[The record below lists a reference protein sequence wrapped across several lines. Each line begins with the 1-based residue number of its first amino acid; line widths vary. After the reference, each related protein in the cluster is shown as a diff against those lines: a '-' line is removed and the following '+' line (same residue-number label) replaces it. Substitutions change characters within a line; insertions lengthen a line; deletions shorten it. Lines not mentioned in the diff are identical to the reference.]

1 MTREDLNVRFDAA
14 AYLQDEETLRAYL
27 RAALDDPTPG
37 ALLLALENVNRA
49 IQEGR
54 VKFDAPR

>member
-1 MTREDLNVRFDAA
+1 MTREDRNVRFDAA

-27 RAALDDPTPG
+27 RAALDDPAPG

-49 IQEGR
+49 IQEGW